1 MSHLIKVRRR
11 HDLTNKKTMTKTDTK
26 TQTMT
31 TTNTFREHLPCAT
44 LETSRTKKKC
54 NSCHPSQFT
63 QFTQLTQVTTSHPSH
78 PKDKEEDKDNEHLQ
92 REIIETFG
100 NTGNLD
106 FLTMRTSI
114 HCKFADLIISLK
126 IFVKHKR
133 GRVDPSETHIYNSD
147 ILNDCW

>member
-1 MSHLIKVRRR
+1 M
-11 HDLTNKKTMTKTDTK
+11 TNTK

-44 LETSRTKKKC
+44 LETSRTKKKY

-63 QFTQLTQVTTSHPSH
+63 QFTQLTQVTTTHPSH

-100 NTGNLD
+100 NTENLD
-106 FLTMRTSI
+106 FLTIENFYTLQV
-114 HCKFADLIISLK
+114 C
-126 IFVKHKR
+126 
-133 GRVDPSETHIYNSD
+133 
-147 ILNDCW
+147 